1 MATCVQSPT
10 LTLFSTSTSSTV
22 ITTSTVTVQTQ
33 PDGSVS
39 TVTIPLIVTSIVTIV
54 DPTSTLYASCS
65 STPIT
70 TIPDSLSSTP
80 QPSQSPSFAPTTIVI
95 TTTPSPTVITT
106 ARPSTLANG
115 AVTVITITTTSTPT
129 PDVIVFSTSVAATPS
144 QASKS
149 SNIVPIVGG
158 AVGGFFFLIGAVF
171 AIWFIFKKCR
181 KPNAGSG
188 DEDEVRFP
196 YPVIRDQ
203 QRVDLSRPYDYGHMD
218 RPVSTAGPGSSPG
231 MVPNTYSDGRRDSA
245 SALIGPG
252 LTPMA
257 SNSGTLHSIPGIQN
271 QVRGGD
277 VGRQP
282 SRGSGYPLPPGAA
295 PPGGGPPMDHHS
307 NPSVTGRSSV
317 SGSSTTSPGPTSRR
331 PLQVMNTA
339 ALSPI
344 SQSSFSQGHAP
355 NSGSGPIAAESAWPE
370 KQDVPSSSSGPF
382 MVHSDGGHIQG
393 HGPSASGSSSALAP
407 DRKPSTQPEPGPT
420 TSSNAEP
427 SEPPP
432 AYVA

>member
-1 MATCVQSPT
+1 
-10 LTLFSTSTSSTV
+10 
-22 ITTSTVTVQTQ
+22 
-33 PDGSVS
+33 
-39 TVTIPLIVTSIVTIV
+39 
-54 DPTSTLYASCS
+54 
-65 STPIT
+65 
-70 TIPDSLSSTP
+70 
-80 QPSQSPSFAPTTIVI
+80 
-95 TTTPSPTVITT
+95 
-106 ARPSTLANG
+106 
-115 AVTVITITTTSTPT
+115 
-129 PDVIVFSTSVAATPS
+129 
-144 QASKS
+144 
-149 SNIVPIVGG
+149 
-158 AVGGFFFLIGAVF
+158 
-171 AIWFIFKKCR
+171 
-181 KPNAGSG
+181 
-188 DEDEVRFP
+188 
-196 YPVIRDQ
+196 
-203 QRVDLSRPYDYGHMD
+203 
-218 RPVSTAGPGSSPG
+218 
-231 MVPNTYSDGRRDSA
+231 
-245 SALIGPG
+245 
-252 LTPMA
+252 MA